1 MACRDHLGH
10 TLGHTWTF
18 GPQWLVDTQQPKH
31 KDQLI
36 VLHSCWCYEAAELDY
51 MTSRK
56 ESGLIKGLLS
66 SAVDTFLA
74 PYGRF
79 IEAHPRRSIMVGT

>member
-1 MACRDHLGH
+1 MTAERLGSAAQLYREL
-10 TLGHTWTF
+10 TAAMRRLKEGSADRSA
-18 GPQWLVDTQQPKH
+18 QLLV
-31 KDQLI
+31 LRGGG
-36 VLHSCWCYEAAELDY
+36 AGY

-79 IEAHPRRSIMVGT
+79 MEAHPRRSIMVGTCN

>member
-1 MACRDHLGH
+1 
-10 TLGHTWTF
+10 
-18 GPQWLVDTQQPKH
+18 
-31 KDQLI
+31 
-36 VLHSCWCYEAAELDY
+36 
-51 MTSRK
+51 MTCRK

-79 IEAHPRRSIMVGT
+79 IEALIRAESSLPILLYVSIPGFIFL